1 MNPHAAIV
9 LAAGGSQRLGRP
21 KQLLTRDGETLVHR
35 ALRLAA
41 TTRPRHLLLVTGAYS
56 RDVAAACADLPIR
69 IVDNPAWRQ
78 GLGGSLRAA
87 AQALASLDTQPRRCL
102 LLACDQPALQAGHL
116 LALLDAAARSPAQC
130 ALTDYGDACGIPA
143 VVATALLAQAP
154 DRDRGLRAILAA
166 LPENEVARVANAELA
181 LDVDTAEDLRAAIA
195 RGWVDAEDVRN

>member
-1 MNPHAAIV
+1 MAIV

-41 TTRPRHLLLVTGAYS
+41 TTRPQRILLVTGAHAQE
-56 RDVAAACADLPIR
+56 VAAACADLPVR

-78 GLGGSLRAA
+78 GLGSSLRVA
-87 AQALASLDTQPRRCL
+87 AQALASSDLPPRGCL

-116 LALLDAAARSPAQC
+116 QALLDAAQRSRSQC

-143 VVATALLAQAP
+143 VVTMALLARAP
-154 DRDRGLRAILAA
+154 DQDRGLRAILAA
-166 LPENEVARVANAELA
+166 LPENDVARVSNAELA

-195 RGWVDAEDVRN
+195 RGWVDAVDVNN

>member
-1 MNPHAAIV
+1 MNAHAAIV

-21 KQLLTRDGETLVHR
+21 KQLLSRDGETLVHR

-41 TTRPRHLLLVTGAYS
+41 TTQPQRILLVTGAHAPEI
-56 RDVAAACADLPIR
+56 AAACADLPVQ

-78 GLGGSLRAA
+78 GLGSSLRAA
-87 AQALASLDTQPRRCL
+87 AQALASSGTPPRRCL

-116 LALLDAAARSPAQC
+116 RALLDAAQRSRAQC

-143 VVATALLAQAP
+143 VVTTALLAQAP
-154 DRDRGLRAILAA
+154 DQDRGLRAILAA

-195 RGWVDAEDVRN
+195 RGWLDAADVRN